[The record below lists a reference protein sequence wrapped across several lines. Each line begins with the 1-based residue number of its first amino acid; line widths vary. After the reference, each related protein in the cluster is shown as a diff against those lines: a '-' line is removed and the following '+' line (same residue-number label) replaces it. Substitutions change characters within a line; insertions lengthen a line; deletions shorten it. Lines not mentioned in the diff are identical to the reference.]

1 VLYEWNETKRQR
13 NLAKHSVDF
22 SAIESFVWEEAVVA
36 EDTRQNYGET
46 RYTAFGPINGRL
58 HCLYFTIRGES
69 YRIIGL
75 RKANSKEVKKY
86 G

>member
-1 VLYEWNETKRQR
+1 MAACT
-13 NLAKHSVDF
+13 
-22 SAIESFVWEEAVVA
+22 
-36 EDTRQNYGET
+36 
-46 RYTAFGPINGRL
+46 
-58 HCLYFTIRGES
+58 LYFTIRGKS